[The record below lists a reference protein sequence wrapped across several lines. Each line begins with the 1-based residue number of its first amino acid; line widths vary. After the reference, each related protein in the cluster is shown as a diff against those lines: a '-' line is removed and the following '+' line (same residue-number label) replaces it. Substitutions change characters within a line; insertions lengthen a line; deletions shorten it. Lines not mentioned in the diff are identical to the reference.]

1 MWHIELEPYLGIT
14 LEPDGAPPAVALLVF
29 GAETA
34 IDAVQRVT
42 LNRYWIFETIHPR
55 LLVLIFL
62 LPAPPILPIVVVGK
76 ARRVLRD
83 EIEIERGREI

>member
-1 MWHIELEPYLGIT
+1 MEPYLGIT
-14 LEPDGAPPAVALLVF
+14 LELDGAPPAVALLVF

-34 IDAVQRVT
+34 IGAVLRVT
-42 LNRYWIFETIHPR
+42 LKRYWIFETIRPS
-55 LLVLIFL
+55 LLVFVVL
-62 LPAPPILPIVVVGK
+62 LPAPKILPVVVVGK